1 MLDTSQ
7 WNEVAVTSFQSVQG
21 QRMPLVRTG
30 SMCEPGKALLR
41 FSPRELFPG
50 SREPD
55 AVLAGLLLY
64 LNCWDDAHN
73 IAQDIPTGDGS
84 YWHAIIHRMEPDP
97 ANSGYWFRRVGRHA
111 IFPDL
116 QSRAQT
122 IARQYPQCGF
132 TTKDAWDAFHF
143 IEYCGQANACRG
155 SECEAAAVEMQQAEW
170 ELLMQWCHG

>member
-1 MLDTSQ
+1 
-7 WNEVAVTSFQSVQG
+7 
-21 QRMPLVRTG
+21 MPLVRSAQTG
-30 SMCEPGKALLR
+30 EAGKKLLR

-55 AVLAGLLLY
+55 SMLAGLLLY

-73 IAQDIPTGDGS
+73 IAQDIPTADGS
-84 YWHAIIHRMEPDP
+84 YWHAIVHRMEPDA

-116 QSRAQT
+116 QTRAQA
-122 IARQYPQCGF
+122 IAKQYPQSGF
-132 TTKDAWDAFHF
+132 TAADPWDAFRF
-143 IEYCGQANACRG
+143 IEYCGTANARPR
-155 SECEAAAVEMQQAEW
+155 SECEQAALEIQQAEW